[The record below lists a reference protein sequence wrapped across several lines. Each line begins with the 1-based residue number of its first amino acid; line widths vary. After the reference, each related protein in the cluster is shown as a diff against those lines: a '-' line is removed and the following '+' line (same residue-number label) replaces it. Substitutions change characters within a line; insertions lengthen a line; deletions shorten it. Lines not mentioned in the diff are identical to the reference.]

1 MERTH
6 GVDVCDATSIFV
18 EYEKEKVEEKWKEV
32 MSSESVD
39 QSDDCR

>member
-6 GVDVCDATSIFV
+6 AVDVCDATSILD
-18 EYEKEKVEEKWKEV
+18 YEKVEEKWKEV

>member
-6 GVDVCDATSIFV
+6 AVDVCDATSILV
-18 EYEKEKVEEKWKEV
+18 DYKKVEEKWKEV